1 MGDGDM
7 VVPVKGDIL
16 CSVNSVLFLQGP
28 GPGSFV
34 SSGPALPQSGYRFVD
49 ILMCRYNQDVYVD
62 M

>member
-28 GPGSFV
+28 GPGPFV
-34 SSGPALPQSGYRFVD
+34 SSGLALTQSGYID
-49 ILMCRYNQDVYVD
+49 L
-62 M
+62 